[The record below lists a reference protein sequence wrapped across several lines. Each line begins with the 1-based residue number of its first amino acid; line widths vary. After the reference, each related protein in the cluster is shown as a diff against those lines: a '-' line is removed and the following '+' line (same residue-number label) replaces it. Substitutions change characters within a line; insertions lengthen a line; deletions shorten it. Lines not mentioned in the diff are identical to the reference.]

1 MKRALFS
8 MTLLSALLLLV
19 TAVYAAPGNGRRPAD
34 PPGQLVQLQLLAFND
49 YHGHLEASTPGALE
63 GQPAGGSEYLSAKLS
78 QLRQGKGG

>member
-34 PPGQLVQLQLLAFND
+34 PPG
-49 YHGHLEASTPGALE
+49 
-63 GQPAGGSEYLSAKLS
+63 
-78 QLRQGKGG
+78 